1 MIGILLKKEVDLWSW
16 RWPVTITVILLLLVP
31 AGAAT
36 AQEAIDRAEQWFNNL
51 KTITADFVQIAS
63 DGTAAKGKLQFLRPA
78 RMKISY
84 EDSAPLNLIT
94 TPVWLHIDRPD
105 ERTIVSYPLS
115 ETPLSLILA
124 EKVSLRPAGYTTEL
138 AARRAGMISIE
149 ISKDSG
155 DGAGRLTLEFS
166 EKPFTLRRWI
176 IIDSAGIETAVTL
189 QNSVIDKA
197 MDISLFQVPTYE
209 TND

>member
-1 MIGILLKKEVDLWSW
+1 MMGRAVQKKIYPWPRHWQAMIA
-16 RWPVTITVILLLLVP
+16 VILLLLVP
-31 AGAAT
+31 AGAAS
-36 AQEAIDRAEQWFNNL
+36 AKDAIDRAEQWFNNL

-84 EDSAPLNLIT
+84 EDTAPLNLIT
-94 TPVWLHIDRPD
+94 TPIWLHIDRPD

-124 EKVSLRPAGYTTEL
+124 ETVSLRPAGYTTRL
-138 AARRAGMISIE
+138 APRRAGVISVE

-155 DGAGRLTLEFS
+155 DDAGRLTLEFS
-166 EKPFTLRRWI
+166 EKPFALRRWI
-176 IIDSAGIETAVTL
+176 IVDSAGIETAVTL
-189 QNSVIDKA
+189 QNSVYDKP
-197 MDISLFQVPTYE
+197 MDISLFRVPTYE
-209 TND
+209 SNN

>member
-1 MIGILLKKEVDLWSW
+1 MMGIAVRQEIDLWLRHW
-16 RWPVTITVILLLLVP
+16 QATIVVILLLLAP
-31 AGAAT
+31 AGAAS
-36 AQEAIDRAEQWFNNL
+36 AKDPIDRAEQWFNNL

-63 DGTAAKGKLQFLRPA
+63 DGTAARGKLQFLRPA

-84 EDSAPLNLIT
+84 EDTAPLNLIT
-94 TPVWLHIDRPD
+94 TPIWLHIDRPD

-124 EKVSLRPAGYTTEL
+124 ETVSLRPAGYITRL
-138 AARRAGMISIE
+138 AARRAGVISVE

-155 DGAGRLTLEFS
+155 DNAGRLTLEFS
-166 EKPFTLRRWI
+166 EKPFVLRRWI
-176 IIDSAGIETAVTL
+176 IVDSAGIETAVTL
-189 QNSVIDKA
+189 QNAVFDKA

-209 TND
+209 TNN